1 LSGKNSRLL
10 GNVNFLENDVIVL
23 ELSTDNVL
31 VIVGFVGV
39 VINAFVAIWM
49 RSVSL
54 HNKISEQRS
63 DALQKSNDELK
74 KEIDELRDCVQ
85 DTRESY
91 VTNER
96 FDKVTDKIMGKLDEI
111 MTLLN
116 TKPDKGFCDI
126 MHNRVGKIEK

>member
-1 LSGKNSRLL
+1 
-10 GNVNFLENDVIVL
+10 VIV

-31 VIVGFVGV
+31 VMAGFAGV
-39 VINAFVAIWM
+39 VANAFLALWM

-54 HNKISEQRS
+54 HNKISEERS
-63 DALQKSNDELK
+63 TALQKSNDELK

-111 MTLLN
+111 MTLLSS
-116 TKPDKGFCDI
+116 KPDREFCD
-126 MHNRVGKIEK
+126 MKHSRLVDVKK